1 MGKDALKDMVTTLFS
16 GEIVGPIVDILTR
29 NFAKDWLGQMQG
41 IIETFLIPL
50 GMTMVLIYF
59 LMEVVDHLQFNPTT
73 FEFLLKSFIKLF
85 VGLYVVGNCI
95 QIFIDLNTAGITL
108 TNNVITK
115 IIGND
120 GGGVSSGK
128 VNTKAMISLIDKSNT
143 ATRIGYLAWLMIAM
157 IIMLGI
163 KLLINFIMYS
173 RLLKQ
178 YLMATFAPIALSDT
192 ISGGFNSRGFKYI
205 KQYLALCLQGLI
217 ILITVYASS
226 TVIKYI
232 NGGGELTAKFTIEFF
247 AAYLISQLVVAAS
260 IMKSE
265 QIAKEIIGA

>member
-1 MGKDALKDMVTTLFS
+1 MGKEALKDMVTTLFS
-16 GEIVGPIVDILTR
+16 GEIVGPILNILRR
-29 NFAKDWLGQMQG
+29 NFAEDWLGQMQG
-41 IIETFLIPL
+41 VIETFLIPL

-59 LMEVVDHLQFNPTT
+59 LMEIIDHLQFNPTT

-95 QIFIDLNTAGITL
+95 QIFIDFNSATITL
-108 TNNVITK
+108 INNVATK
-115 IIGND
+115 IMWKAD
-120 GGGVSSGK
+120 DKVSSGT
-128 VNTKAMISLIDKSNT
+128 VNINDMIKLIEKSNT

-157 IIMLGI
+157 IILLGI
-163 KLLINFIMYS
+163 NLLVNFIMYS

-178 YLMATFAPIALSDT
+178 YLMATFAPIALSDI

-232 NGGGELTAKFTIEFF
+232 SGGGDLKAEFTISFF
-247 AAYLISQLVVAAS
+247 ASYLISQLVVAAS

-265 QIAKEIIGA
+265 QIAKEIIGV